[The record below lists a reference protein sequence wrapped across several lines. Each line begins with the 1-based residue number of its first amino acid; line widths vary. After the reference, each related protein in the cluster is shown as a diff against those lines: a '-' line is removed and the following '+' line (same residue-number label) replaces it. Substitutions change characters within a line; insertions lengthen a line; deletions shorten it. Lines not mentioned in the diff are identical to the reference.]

1 MLRITL
7 RDGEKVVING
17 AVLRASGRAEIVLEN
32 AAAILRGRD
41 VMTPEEADTP
51 AKRLYFAC
59 MLAYLDPANLIQ
71 HQSRI
76 LTLFEDLVGAL
87 EAPEAKAHCISFAQH
102 VASCDFYRALADC
115 RALIAYEA
123 EALAR
128 YVVVDAA

>member
-17 AVLRASGRAEIVLEN
+17 AVLRSSGRSEIVVEN

-41 VMTPEEADTP
+41 VMAPEDADTS

-59 MLAYLDPANLIQ
+59 MMAYLDPANLPQ
-71 HQSRI
+71 YQSKI
-76 LTLFEDLVGAL
+76 LALFEDLLDAI
-87 EAPEAKAHCISFAQH
+87 EAPQAKANCMSFAGH
-102 VASCDFYRALADC
+102 VARCDFYRALNDC

-128 YVVVDAA
+128 LAPADAA

>member
-1 MLRITL
+1 MLHITL

-17 AVLRASGRAEIVLEN
+17 AVLRATGRAEIVVEN

-41 VMTPEEADTP
+41 VMSPEEADTP

-59 MLAYLDPANLIQ
+59 MLAYLDPPNLTQ
-71 HQSRI
+71 YQSRI
-76 LTLFEDLVGAL
+76 LALFEDFVQAI
-87 EAPEAKAHCISFAQH
+87 EAPEAKAQCLSFARN
-102 VASCDFYRALADC
+102 VAYCDFYRALNDC

-128 YVVVDAA
+128 LAPADAA